1 MFEYLHGTIRAR
13 GATHITLDVNGVGY
27 WLLTPLSSDFP
38 GAGAEVTAW
47 VHFAVREDAQT
58 LYGFDRREHRDLFR
72 ELLKVKGVGPSMC
85 LALLSGLPPVKLV
98 AAIASAD
105 LASMTSI
112 KGVGKKT
119 AEQILLDLRDRAP
132 VLACSLGVEPR
143 DQTVLTP
150 VAPGQTA
157 VRSEAISALVNMGFK
172 PKQAEDNV
180 AKAAQDNPAGDVEAL
195 VRAAFLK

>member
-1 MFEYLHGTIRAR
+1 M
-13 GATHITLDVNGVGY
+13 
-27 WLLTPLSSDFP
+27 LLVL
-38 GAGAEVTAW
+38 
-47 VHFAVREDAQT
+47 
-58 LYGFDRREHRDLFR
+58 
-72 ELLKVKGVGPSMC
+72 LLKVKGVGPSMA
-85 LALLSGLPPVKLV
+85 LALLSGLPPAELV

-132 VLACSLGVEPR
+132 VLAFTLGVEPR

-150 VAPGQTA
+150 VAPGQNA

-180 AKAAQDNPAGDVEAL
+180 AKAAQDNPGGDVEAL
-195 VRAAFLK
+195 VRAAFRK

>member
-1 MFEYLHGTIRAR
+1 MFEYLHGTIRAS
-13 GATHITLDVNGVGY
+13 GPTHITLDVNGVGY
-27 WLLTPLSSDFP
+27 WLLTPLGSRFP
-38 GAGAEVTAW
+38 EAGAEATAW

-72 ELLKVKGVGPSMC
+72 ELLKVKGVGPSMG
-85 LALLSGLPPVKLV
+85 LALLSGLAPAELV

-132 VLACSLGVEPR
+132 ALACSLGVETKDR
-143 DQTVLTP
+143 SVLTP
-150 VAPGQTA
+150 AAPTQTA
-157 VRSEAISALVNMGFK
+157 VRTEAISALVHMGFK

-180 AKAAQDNPAGDVEAL
+180 TKAAQDNPAADVEAL
-195 VRAAFLK
+195 VRAAFQK

>member
-38 GAGAEVTAW
+38 AAGAEVTAW
-47 VHFAVREDAQT
+47 VHFAVREEAQT

-72 ELLKVKGVGPSMC
+72 ELLKVKGIGPSMA
-85 LALLSGLPPVKLV
+85 LALLSGLPPAELV

-132 VLACSLGVEPR
+132 VLAFTLGVEPR

-150 VAPGQTA
+150 VAPGQNA
-157 VRSEAISALVNMGFK
+157 VRSEAVSALVNMGFK

-180 AKAAQDNPAGDVEAL
+180 AKAAQDNPGGDVEAL
-195 VRAAFLK
+195 VRAAFRK